1 MAVMVVSYPQFL
13 RRCFPDAKDPQM
25 RNLRILFSMMRVIY
39 TKMFCIDQ
47 NHTMVPFAVRIT
59 ARTARATKITQIAMS
74 RVLSKYFSPVFLR

>member
-1 MAVMVVSYPQFL
+1 MEFFSVSCPQFL
-13 RRCFPDAKDPQM
+13 RRCCSDAKDPQM
-25 RNLRILFSMMRVIY
+25 RNLRILFSMMRFIY

-59 ARTARATKITQIAMS
+59 ARTARAIRITQIAIS